1 MRKNVL
7 SPIVIINRRFVG
19 ILLFLML
26 APLAG
31 HAQWS
36 FDFMSVEALIA
47 DHKGV
52 RSKLLA
58 RSGLEQANELLHK
71 YSMEAS
77 VDYDSLNVKLD
88 KYTKCFDV
96 IDIIYNSGVMVVNV
110 RNTYSDVSDKISQLS
125 TLIEDFM
132 NKCTLQGNIV
142 SSDTIIVGAC
152 RRCVEQVVDDGQ
164 QLVYSLI
171 ELAQYATGLHHITTE
186 TLLGVINSINE
197 SLDNI
202 RGCIDHTYYVIWK
215 YVTIRMSYFKPA
227 VMYHA
232 KTLGEMCGSAFERWK
247 RGAMQASGVDY

>member
-7 SPIVIINRRFVG
+7 SPIVSINRRLFG

-36 FDFMSVEALIA
+36 FDFLSVEALIE

-96 IDIIYNSGVMVVNV
+96 IDVIYNSGVMVVNV
-110 RNTYSDVSDKISQLS
+110 RNTYTDVSDKISQLS

-132 NKCTLQGNIV
+132 TQCTLRGNIL
-142 SSDTIIVGAC
+142 SSDTVIVGAC
-152 RRCVEQVVDDGQ
+152 RRCVEQVGDDGT
-164 QLVYSLI
+164 QLVNSLI
-171 ELAQYATGLHHITTE
+171 ELAQYASGLRQITTE
-186 TLLGVINSINE
+186 TLLTVINNINE

-202 RGCIDHTYYVIWK
+202 RECIDHTYFVIWK
-215 YVTIRMSYFKPA
+215 YVTVRTHYFKKSL
-227 VMYHA
+227 YQA
-232 KTLGEMCGSAFERWK
+232 KTVGEMCGNAIERWK